1 LSALIF
7 LSMVLTAGTVRG
19 QTDIA
24 DVFNRVLKR
33 KKPADT
39 TAKPAGSLVL
49 LPTIGYTPSTGFQ
62 FGADVSG
69 TRYFGNPETT
79 TLSVFD
85 AYAALST
92 GGMAI
97 LQIKHNI
104 YSSGNTWNLQ
114 GNWNLGKT
122 VMLDHGIGTTGTDEG
137 LFTLRYRFLNLNEN
151 AYKELFDHFYAG
163 VGISFNYYTKIDNQS
178 QDSAHPESFNAA
190 YSVKNSYSPDSYF
203 ANGMLLNFQYNTR
216 DQPYRPYKG
225 IYLNVLLRSNRTW
238 MGSERNA
245 VQLRT
250 ELRKYWSLSAKNP
263 EHVLAYWL
271 WGSYLLNG
279 SIPYLELPGTG
290 SDNDQRTGRGYTIGR
305 FKGPSFM
312 INEVEYRY
320 PLTRNKLISGVAFF
334 NAETASDQSGTKLF
348 QHLEPGMGAGLR
360 ILFNKSTRTNLCL
373 DYGFGNYHSKGVFV
387 GLNEVF

>member
-1 LSALIF
+1 MALNASI
-7 LSMVLTAGTVRG
+7 ARG

-24 DVFNRVLKR
+24 DVFNTVLKR

-39 TAKPAGSLVL
+39 TAKPVGSLVL

-69 TRYFGNPETT
+69 TRYFGNPATT

-85 AYAALST
+85 AYGALST

-104 YSSGNTWNLQ
+104 YSSGNKWNLQ

-122 VMLDHGIGTTGTDEG
+122 VMLDHGIGTTGGDQG

-163 VGISFNYYTKIDNQS
+163 VGISFNYYTKIDNTT
-178 QDSAHPESFNAA
+178 QDSTHPESFNAA
-190 YSVKNSYSPDSYF
+190 YSLKNSYPTDGYF
-203 ANGMLLNFQYNTR
+203 ANGMVLNFQYNTR

-225 IYLNVLLRSNRTW
+225 IYLNVLLRTNRTW
-238 MGSERNA
+238 MGSDRNA

-263 EHVLAYWL
+263 EHVIA
-271 WGSYLLNG
+271 
-279 SIPYLELPGTG
+279 
-290 SDNDQRTGRGYTIGR
+290 
-305 FKGPSFM
+305 
-312 INEVEYRY
+312 
-320 PLTRNKLISGVAFF
+320 
-334 NAETASDQSGTKLF
+334 
-348 QHLEPGMGAGLR
+348 
-360 ILFNKSTRTNLCL
+360 
-373 DYGFGNYHSKGVFV
+373 
-387 GLNEVF
+387 